1 MRHLGDITKINGAE
15 IEPVDVIVGGSP
27 CQNMSIA
34 GNRKGLAGDQSVLY
48 LEQLRVVKEMREN
61 DIRNGRTGFYVRP
74 RYMLWENV
82 PGAFSTNKGADF
94 GAVLQETIRI
104 IEPEAPVVPMPKKGW
119 PTSGCLYSD
128 VGEWSLAWRVFDS
141 QYWGVPQRRKRIAL
155 IIDFGGM
162 SAPEILFERQGLR
175 WNSSSCGTSRET
187 VARDA
192 QNCVRTNDS
201 EIGRTVSVT
210 CYESHPMDS
219 RITELDDDISPTVS
233 VKWHKGAADTPLV
246 CEQENLSTNFVKTW
260 DARGNGDGTTVSTL
274 TGDHENRITDYSS
287 VVVEELPVFCLQG
300 NGIDRSITS
309 GCNGKGWTQDVSY
322 TLNTVDRHAVARVE
336 PIGINGDIAGTLDA
350 SYFKGCGMRQGIE
363 REVVA
368 FAMQAFG
375 DYRDCGVA
383 SGLKARDYKDATDL
397 VAEKEPIAIDRAF
410 FNQGQNALYDPQYYE
425 DGTTPTLVARG
436 PSAVCARYGVRRL
449 TPTECERLQGFEDG
463 WTDIGAWTDS
473 KGKYH
478 KESSDSA
485 RYKALGNSIALPSW
499 KYVLKRISA
508 QYERDATMGSLFDGI
523 GGFPLIW
530 EKINGK
536 GSARWASEIEEFC
549 IAVTKCHFVDE

>member
-1 MRHLGDITKINGAE
+1 MKHLGDITKINGAE

-162 SAPEILFERQGLR
+162 SAPEVLFERQSLR
-175 WNSSSCGTSRET
+175 WNPSSCGTSRET

-192 QNCVRTNDS
+192 QNRVRTNDS

-287 VVVEELPVFCLQG
+287 VVVE
-300 NGIDRSITS
+300 
-309 GCNGKGWTQDVSY
+309 
-322 TLNTVDRHAVARVE
+322 
-336 PIGINGDIAGTLDA
+336 PIGINGDVAGTLDA

-549 IAVTKCHFVDE
+549 IAVTKYHFGDE